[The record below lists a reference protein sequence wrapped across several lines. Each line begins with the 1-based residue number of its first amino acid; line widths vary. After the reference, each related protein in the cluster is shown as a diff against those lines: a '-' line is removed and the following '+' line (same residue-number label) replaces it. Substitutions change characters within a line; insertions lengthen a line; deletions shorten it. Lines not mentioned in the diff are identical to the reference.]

1 MAKDLTIKALENL
14 KPGSS
19 RREVPDGH
27 TRGLFFV
34 LQPTGKAA
42 WAYRYRFAGTP
53 KKLTLGPYPNIGL
66 PDARSLATEAA
77 NAVARG
83 IDPAATKQAQK
94 ASERAAETEARDLV
108 ENVVATFIDRYAKAK
123 TREASWKETER
134 ILNKEIVGE
143 WRGRRLS
150 SITRAD
156 IHDLLDGIVDR
167 GSLIVA
173 NRTLAAFRRMC
184 GWAVERGIIEASPCD
199 KLKAPSPEQARD
211 RVLTDDELRL
221 AWGAFGKTGW
231 PFGPMAQLLVLTGAR
246 LREVAEA
253 TWSEIDLARAVW
265 TIPKERAKNGVAHE
279 VPLSPMAVHVIESL
293 PHIGGGKGAPA
304 YLFSTTGKK
313 PVSGFS
319 RAKEQFDAAMLE
331 ALRKAAAER
340 GEDVEEVKGTERWTL
355 HDLRRTAAS
364 GMAALGIAP
373 HVVEA
378 VLNHKSGV
386 IRGVS
391 AVYNK
396 YSYSTEKKAALEAW
410 SRYVE
415 ALVSG
420 RPASNVV
427 ELATV
432 RA

>member
-1 MAKDLTIKALENL
+1 MAKDLTVKALENL
-14 KPGSS
+14 KPGPS

-34 LQPTGKAA
+34 MQPTGKAA
-42 WAYRYRFAGTP
+42 WAYRYRLSGKP
-53 KKLTLGPYPNIGL
+53 KTLTIGPYPNIGL
-66 PDARSLATEAA
+66 ADARSLATEAA

-83 IDPAATKQAQK
+83 IDPAAAKQAQK
-94 ASERAAETEARDLV
+94 ASERAAEADSRDLV
-108 ENVVATFIDRYAKAK
+108 ESVVATFIERYAKAK

-134 ILNKEIVGE
+134 ILNREIVGE

-184 GWAVERGIIEASPCD
+184 GWAVERGIIEVSPCD

-211 RVLTDDELRL
+211 RVLSSDELKL
-221 AWGAFGKTGW
+221 AWAAFGKSGW

-253 TWSEIDLARAVW
+253 TWSEIDLAKAVW
-265 TIPKERAKNGVAHE
+265 TIPKERAKNGAAHE
-279 VPLSPMAVHVIESL
+279 VPLSLTAVRILESL
-293 PHIGGGKGAPA
+293 PRIAGGRGAA
-304 YLFSTTGKK
+304 GYVFTTTGKN